1 MVSMKAYSHLT
12 LQEREFIYV
21 QTHQGESSRAPARK
35 LGRDHATVVRELKRN
50 SKPDP
55 DAKTLI
61 YSPSVAEQL
70 AGQRRHHRKKRLDD
84 PSVRTFVIQK
94 LTQGW
99 SPEQIS
105 GRLKLKAPAAVVVP
119 SSPLRPSR

>member
-70 AGQRRHHRKKRLDD
+70 AGQRRHHMSSVSALLLVTAD
-84 PSVRTFVIQK
+84 PQTSIA
-94 LTQGW
+94 G
-99 SPEQIS
+99 
-105 GRLKLKAPAAVVVP
+105 AV
-119 SSPLRPSR
+119 